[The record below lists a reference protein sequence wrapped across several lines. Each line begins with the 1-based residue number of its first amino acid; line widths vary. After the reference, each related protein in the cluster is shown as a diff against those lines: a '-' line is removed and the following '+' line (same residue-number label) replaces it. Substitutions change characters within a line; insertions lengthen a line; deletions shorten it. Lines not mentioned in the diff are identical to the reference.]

1 MHIKSSSVSAFFV
14 LALCFIVSVL
24 RVSAQPTSATP
35 TPEGGSIRGQ
45 ITDPSKALVSGAAIT
60 LFTTTGAKIGSSVS
74 DSAGQ
79 FLFRDIKPGSYQL
92 QVDASGFTSFRSPTL
107 SLTTDQT
114 KRVDVALAVLGV
126 DVSVVVTTE
135 DAQVSTEAGSNA
147 SAVVLKGDDLDAL
160 ADDPDELANELSVLA
175 GPSAGPNGAQIYID
189 GFSGGELPPK
199 SAILEIRVNQNP
211 FSAEFDRLGY
221 GRIEILTKPGTQKLH
236 GQALFQGNDKSF
248 NTGNPFTGSVP
259 AYHSYQFSGVL
270 SGALTKSASFALNVD
285 ARNIQSINS
294 WIIPNAVLPNSAGA
308 YVDNINYPINLLSPH
323 IRYNASARFDWQLG
337 KTTMAARYGFWY
349 ENEKGNLDTGPGT
362 LASASVHE
370 FNSDHTVQAS
380 STTVF
385 NDHFVNESRFQFER
399 HNENHYADSPQ
410 RTISISGNFL
420 GGGASSQITEDH
432 RISLELQNLST
443 LSYKQHAIAF
453 GTRLRDTRDANKG
466 TGNFNGTFNFAPN
479 TVGTV
484 TYQASQVYKQLA
496 NGLASGQRFNS
507 LVAQGYGPSAAS
519 YTTGNPS
526 SVANIFDAAFFL
538 QDDVHVNP
546 RLTLSA
552 GLRFETQNHIS
563 DHNDWA
569 PRAAIVYALD
579 GGNGKKVKTVLRA
592 GAGFFYDRLGIQN
605 AFNVSRYNNVQQI
618 ILANPICSSSASSL
632 ESINMATCSNGP
644 GSTTTSTTPVR
655 YRIAPNYHSPYTEQA
670 SISLERQLLQ
680 GTTLTVTY
688 LHSFGV
694 HQQVMRNA
702 NQVIGGT
709 AQTTSSSYLY
719 EYTPQAIFK
728 QHQVIASIKTRL
740 GKKLS
745 LSGFY
750 TYSNAISNG
759 AGANGNNAVSNAYN
773 LDQDL
778 GRAGF
783 VLPHV
788 GFVSGTYNAPWG
800 ISVNPFIIAQSGKPF
815 NVILAS
821 DPLNN
826 LFNQRPTY
834 ATASTPAAYRVNT
847 PYGVLDSAALAD
859 EQLVPVNLGTA
870 PSSFAV
876 NLRIS
881 RGFSFGGKARPGSA
895 QTSGGE
901 DAINASSVPSS
912 TAGRGNRGAPGGGSL
927 GGGGLGGNSDALGGL
942 SSYGT
947 VGRKYALRFSVQAL
961 NIFNNVNYGIP
972 VGVVTSPYFNRSTS
986 LIGGAYSTGSA
997 ARRIYLQTS
1006 FSF

>member
-1 MHIKSSSVSAFFV
+1 M
-14 LALCFIVSVL
+14 
-24 RVSAQPTSATP
+24 
-35 TPEGGSIRGQ
+35 
-45 ITDPSKALVSGAAIT
+45 
-60 LFTTTGAKIGSSVS
+60 LFSTTGAKIESSVS
-74 DSAGQ
+74 DSAGE
-79 FLFRDIKPGSYQL
+79 FLFRDIKPGGYQL
-92 QVDASGFTSFRSPTL
+92 QVDAAGFSSFRSPTI
-107 SLTTDQT
+107 SLTANQT
-114 KRVDVALAVLGV
+114 KRLDIALAILSA
-126 DVSVVVTTE
+126 DVSVT
-135 DAQVSTEAGSNA
+135 VSTENSQVNTDAGGNA
-147 SAVVLKGDDLDAL
+147 SAVVLKGDYLDAL
-160 ADDPDELANELSVLA
+160 ADDPDELVNELSALA

-211 FSAEFDRLGY
+211 FSAEFDKLGY
-221 GRIEILTKPGTQKLH
+221 GRIEILTKPGTEKLH
-236 GQALFQGNDKSF
+236 AQALVQGNDKSF
-248 NTGNPFTGSVP
+248 NTGNPFTSSIP
-259 AYHSYQFSGVL
+259 AYHSYQFSGAL
-270 SGALTKSASFALNVD
+270 SGALTKKASLALNVD
-285 ARNIQSINS
+285 ARDIQSVTS
-294 WIIPNAVLPNSAGA
+294 WIIPNAVLPNSAGV
-308 YVDNINYPINLLSPH
+308 YVDNTNYPVNLLSPH
-323 IRYNASARFDWQLG
+323 VRDNVSARFDWQLG
-337 KTTMAARYGFWY
+337 RTTMTARYGFWH

-362 LASASVHE
+362 LESASVHE
-370 FNSDHTVQAS
+370 SNSDHTVQAS

-399 HNENHYADSPQ
+399 HDENHYADSAK
-410 RTISISGNFL
+410 RTISVAGDFV
-420 GGGASSQITEDH
+420 GGGASSQISQDH
-432 RISLELQNLST
+432 RLALEFQNRST
-443 LSYKQHAIAF
+443 LSYKRHAIAF
-453 GTRLRDTRDANKG
+453 GTRLRDNRDANKG
-466 TGNFNGTFNFAPN
+466 TGNFNGTFNFSPN

-496 NGLASGQRFNS
+496 NGLASGQSFNS
-507 LVAQGYGPSAAS
+507 LVAQGYGPSAGS
-519 YTTGNPS
+519 YTTGNSS
-526 SVANIFDAAFFL
+526 SVANVFDAAFFF
-538 QDDVHVNP
+538 QDDVHVSQ

-552 GLRFETQNHIS
+552 GLRFETQNHIAY
-563 DHNDWA
+563 HNDWG
-569 PRAAIVYALD
+569 PRAAAVYALD

-592 GAGFFYDRLGIQN
+592 GVGFFYDRLAIQN
-605 AFNVSRYNNVQQI
+605 LFNVSRYNNVRQI
-618 ILANPICSSSASSL
+618 VLTDPVCSSTASSL
-632 ESINMATCSNGP
+632 ESIDMTTCSNGP
-644 GSTTTSTTPVR
+644 GSTATSTSPVR
-655 YRIAPNYHSPYTEQA
+655 YRIAPNYHSPYTVQT
-670 SISLERQLLQ
+670 SISLERQILP
-680 GTTLTVTY
+680 GTSLTVTY

-694 HQQVMRNA
+694 HQQVVRNA
-702 NQVIGGT
+702 NQALGGT

-719 EYTPQAIFK
+719 EYLPQAIFK
-728 QHQVIASIKTRL
+728 QHQIITSVRTRL

-778 GRAGF
+778 GRASF

-788 GFVSGTYNAPWG
+788 AFVSGTYNAPWG
-800 ISVNPFIIAQSGKPF
+800 VSINPFIIAQSGKPF
-815 NVILAS
+815 NITLAS

-826 LFNQRPTY
+826 LFDQRPTY
-834 ATASTPAAYRVNT
+834 ATASTPAAYRIKT
-847 PYGVLDSAALAD
+847 PYGVLDSAALSG

-901 DAINASSVPSS
+901 DAINAASVPSS

-927 GGGGLGGNSDALGGL
+927 GGGGLGGNADTLA
-942 SSYGT
+942 SSSSAAT
-947 VGRKYALRFSVQAL
+947 AGRKYALRFSVQAL

-972 VGVVTSPYFNRSTS
+972 VGVLTSPYFNRSTS